1 MKHEGTTMNDI
12 NEKSKFRRLEDAESE
27 KKPSLRISHIV
38 YGREKRGTRVVFL
51 VDEKGNGTKKM
62 ISEEVVLYR
71 WRRRKFPGY
80 VFSGARLGPNLW
92 TTLPKLLGSEVSH
105 WLVLTEEE
113 LQRAIANKK
122 NLTGDVFAKI
132 PAANVLHALLAVCGL
147 ERLNLLVERHR
158 DHNGKDSHGVPDLFL
173 FAKKVTDGTYTIA
186 RFVEV
191 KKPEEPTKG
200 NQHEEIAFL
209 QSMGLHARVLRLDE
223 RD

>member
-1 MKHEGTTMNDI
+1 MNDI

-113 LQRAIANKK
+113 LQSAIANKK

-173 FAKKVTDGTYTIA
+173 FAKKVTDGTCTIA